1 MRKLT
6 TIIFLGAL
14 SSTMLN
20 GANPHKSHGAKK
32 HAPHKDHRLFTEING
47 ADTLLTASDLG
58 EVEVFGARYIPQKKL
73 DDISRMPLRPSEQIQ
88 SISVISDKLISQQ
101 GALNLSDAAKNV
113 VGISTFATYGGAS
126 ESLSARGYRGIP
138 TLKNGVKV
146 NSNFRGQGFLTDM
159 QGVESIQMIKGSAAI
174 TQGIAS
180 DLGSGGGVINIATK
194 TPKFI
199 KAGEISLR
207 VGSWGQVRPTFD
219 YQNILDKNGTIAFRL
234 NGAYERAD
242 SYRAHVSKDRIYI
255 NPSLEWR
262 PNDQT
267 TFTFEMDYLHD
278 SRTPDRGTVN
288 LAADSVNAL
297 YNMPHDKFT
306 GFSTDRIYTDNLT
319 YSARFKRRLNDNF
332 SIRVGFF
339 GSILDKDNTGA
350 SLSTLKDVKKTGA
363 YNLRSR
369 SITRSTSE
377 DNNNALQI
385 DFVGQDVYTWKLK
398 HTFQAGLD
406 FRRTATSNTAYNSVV
421 VDTINVLESIN
432 NTLPSGISLTAKDPE
447 TATDYSYGIMLQ
459 DVITFNDY
467 LKAVWGVRYSYGTS
481 YTGTSAET
489 ITGDAFNPMAG
500 IIVTPIKGLNLFAS
514 YTNSTDLRSS
524 ANLMEDGSPIGASV
538 AQQFETGIKSDWLD
552 NRLRFNLTL
561 FQIKNSNL
569 SYLIYDDNWVST
581 NRYAKAG
588 ELRRRGIETEISGRI
603 LPNLEVI
610 LGYAYLDAQYMNS
623 PAYAEGS
630 RPMNAPKH
638 TANGWINY
646 MIDRGVLKG
655 LTFGAGAFYTGARP
669 VNDYSLKATHTN
681 TQPGVKPF
689 DMDAFTTV
697 NAKVGYQHAHF
708 GVNVFFNN
716 ITSANGYSSY
726 YRGGYINPI
735 DPFNMGAQ
743 VTYRF

>member
-1 MRKLT
+1 M
-6 TIIFLGAL
+6 GSL
-14 SSTMLN
+14 SVAS
-20 GANPHKSHGAKK
+20 AVNPHKATSAKK
-32 HAPHKDHRLFTEING
+32 HHNHKGNYLFTEVNG
-47 ADTLLTASDLG
+47 NDTILTASDLG
-58 EVEVFGARYIPQKKL
+58 EIEVFGARYIPQKKL

-159 QGVESIQMIKGSAAI
+159 QGVESIQMIKGSASI

-199 KAGEISLR
+199 KAGEIGLR
-207 VGSWGQVRPTFD
+207 LGSWGQFRPTFD
-219 YQNILDKNGTIAFRL
+219 YQNVLDKKGTTAFRL

-255 NPSLEWR
+255 NPSFEWR

-297 YNMPHDKFT
+297 YDMPHDKFT
-306 GFSTDRIYTDNLT
+306 GFSTDRLYTDNLT

-339 GSILDKDNTGA
+339 GSMLDKDNTGA
-350 SLSTLKDVKKTGA
+350 SLSTLKDVKKTGE

-369 SITRSTSE
+369 SITRSASE
-377 DNNNALQI
+377 DYNNALQI

-406 FRRTATSNTAYNSVV
+406 FRRTKTSNTAYNSIVI
-421 VDTINVLESIN
+421 DTIDVLKPIS
-432 NTLPSGISLTAKDPE
+432 NTLPSGIELTAKDPE

-459 DVITFNDY
+459 DVITFNKY

-481 YTGTSAET
+481 FTGTSAET

-500 IIVTPIKGLNLFAS
+500 VIITPIKGLNLFAS

-538 AQQFETGIKSDWLD
+538 AQQFETGIKSDWFD
-552 NRLRFNLTL
+552 NRLRFNLTW
-561 FQIKNSNL
+561 FQIRNSNL

-588 ELRRRGIETEISGRI
+588 ELRRRGIETELSGRI
-603 LPNLEVI
+603 LTNLEVI
-610 LGYAYLDAQYMNS
+610 LGYAYLDARYMNS

-638 TANGWINY
+638 TANGWVNY
-646 MIDRGVLKG
+646 MIDRGVLRG
-655 LTFGAGAFYTGARP
+655 LTFGVGAFYTGARP

-689 DMDAFTTV
+689 DMEAFTTV
-697 NAKVGYQHAHF
+697 NAKVGYQHTHF
-708 GVNVFFNN
+708 GVNLFFNN
-716 ITSANGYSSY
+716 ITNANGYSSY

-743 VTYRF
+743 LTYRF

>member
-1 MRKLT
+1 MHKFT
-6 TIIFLGAL
+6 TALVLGTIG
-14 SSTMLN
+14 TMSVM
-20 GANPHKSHGAKK
+20 ATAPRHPKK
-32 HAPHKDHRLFTEING
+32 QKAHHDNRLFTQVIDN
-47 ADTLLTASDLG
+47 DTLLTASDLD

-88 SISVISDKLISQQ
+88 SISVISDKLITQQ

-113 VGISTFATYGGAS
+113 VGVSTFATYGGAS

-174 TQGIAS
+174 TQGLAS

-199 KAGEISLR
+199 KAGELSLR
-207 VGSWGQVRPTFD
+207 IGSWGQVRPTFD
-219 YQNILDKNGTIAFRL
+219 YQNVLDKNGTVAFRL

-255 NPSLEWR
+255 NPSFEWR

-297 YNMPHDKFT
+297 YDMPRDKFT
-306 GFSTDRIYTDNLT
+306 GFSSDRLYTDNLT
-319 YSARFKRRLNDNF
+319 YSARFNRRLNDNY
-332 SIRVGFF
+332 SVRVGFF

-369 SITRSTSE
+369 SLTRSISE

-385 DFVGQDVYTWKLK
+385 DFVGRDVYTWKLK
-398 HTFQAGLD
+398 HTFQVGLD
-406 FRRTATSNTAYNSVV
+406 FRRTYTSSTAYNSVL
-421 VDTINVLESIN
+421 VDTIDVLQPIS
-432 NTLPSGISLTAKDPE
+432 NTLPSGINMTAKDPE
-447 TATDYSYGIMLQ
+447 TATDYSYGIMAQ
-459 DVITFNDY
+459 DVITFNKY

-481 YTGTSAET
+481 YTGTSAAT
-489 ITGDAFNPMAG
+489 VTGDAFNPMAG
-500 IIVTPIKGLNLFAS
+500 VIITPIKGLNLFAS

-524 ANLMEDGSPIGASV
+524 ANLMEDGTPIGASV

-561 FQIKNSNL
+561 FQIKNDNL

-610 LGYAYLDAQYMNS
+610 LGYAYLDAQYRNS

-638 TANGWINY
+638 TANGWVNY
-646 MIDRGVLKG
+646 MIDRGILKG

-697 NAKVGYQHAHF
+697 NAKVGYQRTQW
-708 GVNVFFNN
+708 GVNLFFNN
-716 ITSANGYSSY
+716 LTSANGYSSY

-743 VTYRF
+743 VSYRF